1 MTSPYPIDEARL
13 YNATRFADDDLPE
26 GSVIDCAQARLP
38 IDEAYDF
45 VVIGSGAAGAVAA
58 HELAS
63 AGYSVAIA
71 EEGPYIRTRE
81 FKKEVGS
88 AFLKLFR
95 DGSFQ
100 ALEGR
105 VFMPVIQGRCV
116 GGTTVVNS
124 AIAWR
129 TPEDVIDEWNAQ
141 FGLGGA
147 ITSRALEPHFEALE
161 RDLNVHAVVDE
172 ILGGNNALFL
182 KQAAAVGLHPTRIKR
197 YERGC
202 KGTTQCLTG
211 CPTAA
216 KQGMNVTYV
225 PWTLAL
231 GGRLFCNYRVE
242 RIELA
247 GGRAVGVIG
256 SAQNPNGKGT
266 VRLRAKRGVILAA
279 STVQSPNI
287 LRRSGVRNKHLGQHF
302 QTHPGC
308 GMGAVLDQDVN
319 MYFGATQGAE
329 SIHLRASDRIKFET
343 IAMNPELVPVRCPG
357 LGVDLVRR
365 IGNARHL
372 AIWVTILRS
381 QAEGTV
387 SQGWTGRD
395 RVVFSPTKSDMEHV
409 RAGQVYLAR
418 MMFDAGARE
427 VWPGIYGLP
436 PVLTSPDQVKLVEE
450 APLEPRAY
458 TFIASHLFGAARMA
472 PQASGGV
479 VDTTFA
485 VHGLPNLFLVDSSV
499 FPTNLGV
506 NPQHS
511 IMAMSRLATHRIVD
525 SPPLQALA

>member
-1 MTSPYPIDEARL
+1 MSTERY
-13 YNATRFADDDLPE
+13 ADDDLPE
-26 GSVIDCAQARLP
+26 GSVTDCALARLP

-45 VVIGSGAAGAVAA
+45 IVIGSGASGAVAA

-71 EEGPYIRTRE
+71 EEGPYVRTRE
-81 FKKEVGS
+81 FKKEAGY
-88 AFLKLFR
+88 AFLNLFR

-116 GGTTVVNS
+116 GGSTVINS

-129 TPEDVIDEWNAQ
+129 TPEDVLDDWAKR
-141 FGLGGA
+141 FGLGDA
-147 ITSRALEPHFEALE
+147 ITMRALEPHFQALE
-161 RDLNVHAVVDE
+161 HDLNVHAVVDE
-172 ILGGNNALFL
+172 VLGGNNALFM
-182 KQAAAVGLHPTRIKR
+182 KHAAAVGLRPTRIKR

-202 KGTTQCLTG
+202 TGSAQCITG
-211 CPTAA
+211 CPTGA
-216 KQGMNVTYV
+216 KQGMSITYV

-256 SAQNPNGKGT
+256 SAQGRAETGT
-266 VRLRAKRGVILAA
+266 IRLRARRGVILAA
-279 STVQSPNI
+279 STIQSPNI
-287 LRRSGVRNKHLGQHF
+287 LRRSGVRNRHLGKHF
-302 QTHPGC
+302 QTHPGS
-308 GMGAVLDQDVN
+308 GMGAVLEQDVN

-357 LGVDLVRR
+357 LGVDLIRR

-372 AIWVTILRS
+372 VIWVMIARS
-381 QAEGTV
+381 EAEGTI

-395 RVVFSPTKSDMEHV
+395 RVVFSPTQRDMEHV
-409 RAGQVYLAR
+409 RLGQVYLAK
-418 MMFDAGARE
+418 MMFDAGAKE

-436 PVLTSPDQVKLVEE
+436 PVLTSPDQVKLVEN
-450 APLEPRAY
+450 ASLDPRAY

-472 PQASGGV
+472 PDAADGV

-485 VHGLPNLFLVDSSV
+485 VHGFPNLFVVDSSV

-506 NPQHS
+506 NPQHT
-511 IMAMSRLATHRIVD
+511 IMALSRLAAHRIAE
-525 SPPLQALA
+525 SPPAIA